1 LAFAGVVFSAM
12 CLFLPLTMWLRVLL
26 MLMVLLLVVYNV
38 WRYALLRLPNAVIA
52 ISVNKANQLHLVLKN
67 GQQIEVIVQPNTVVT
82 AFLTVLNC
90 VPKEATTLQKLLAK
104 HVVILA
110 DAVDV
115 EQFRQLRVWLRW
127 AKLNTTNQL

>member
-1 LAFAGVVFSAM
+1 
-12 CLFLPLTMWLRVLL
+12 

-104 HVVILA
+104 HVVIFA